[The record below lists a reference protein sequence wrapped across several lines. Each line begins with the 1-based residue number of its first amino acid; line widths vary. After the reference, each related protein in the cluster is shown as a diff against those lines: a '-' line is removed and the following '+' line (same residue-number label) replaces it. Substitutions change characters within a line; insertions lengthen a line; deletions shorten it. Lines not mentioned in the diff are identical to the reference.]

1 MSSIVSALT
10 GGGSG
15 TDWKAKEAQ
24 LVNPATQQQAT
35 DQYGNLVNSQ
45 QQQQAFLNAVQAQN
59 GLGNQS
65 SVFNQMQNVASG
77 QGPNPAQA
85 QLANATGANVANQA
99 ALMAGQRG
107 SGANAGMMARQAAQQ
122 GANLQQQ
129 AAGQGAA
136 LQAQQSLGALNQMGG
151 IANQQAAQQAN
162 AVQGVAQGAQNAYG
176 QVTSNIN
183 AQNQAAVSNASQAN
197 QANADIQKGN
207 ASMQGNILGGLTGAA
222 GTLVSKFAPIAGQV
236 IGSIYGGP
244 AGGAAGGALGSALG
258 SAIGGGGQ
266 KMDGGAFAEGGPV
279 DTTGPRSMFGKH
291 LASGGKVPAMVSPGE
306 KYLTPA
312 QASQVVQGKA
322 DPMSAGK
329 TIPGKPVVPGARDS
343 YANDIVPAKL
353 EVGGIVIPRSVTQSD
368 NAEAKA
374 QAFVKAHFAQRSHGK
389 KRK

>member
-1 MSSIVSALT
+1 
-10 GGGSG
+10 
-15 TDWKAKEAQ
+15 
-24 LVNPATQQQAT
+24 
-35 DQYGNLVNSQ
+35 
-45 QQQQAFLNAVQAQN
+45 
-59 GLGNQS
+59 
-65 SVFNQMQNVASG
+65 
-77 QGPNPAQA
+77 
-85 QLANATGANVANQA
+85 
-99 ALMAGQRG
+99 
-107 SGANAGMMARQAAQQ
+107 MMARQAAQQ

-151 IANQQAAQQAN
+151 IANQQAAQNQA

-176 QVTSNIN
+176 QVTGNIN
-183 AQNQAAVSNASQAN
+183 AQNQAAIGNASQAN
-197 QANADIQKGN
+197 QANATIANNVATQ
-207 ASMQGNILGGLTGAA
+207 QGNLLGNLTGAA
-222 GTLVSKFAPIAGQV
+222 GAVAGTMM
-236 IGSIYGGP
+236 GGP
-244 AGGAAGGALGSALG
+244 AGGAIGSYLM
-258 SAIGGGGQ
+258 
-266 KMDGGAFAEGGPV
+266 KAEGGPV

-389 KRK
+389 NKKSK